1 MKFSRL
7 KTLAGVGA
15 LSAFAAAPMMAFA
28 QAAAP
33 TMDKGDNAW
42 MLVSTLLVLLMILP
56 GLALFYGGLVRSK
69 NMLSMLMQVG
79 AVTVIGMI
87 AWVLWGYSLAF
98 TPGSPYVGDFSRF
111 FLSGL
116 GASWDQAFNL
126 AQDVKSTAT
135 QMTIPESVYMMFQ
148 MTFAII
154 TPALIIG
161 AYVERIRYAAVLLF
175 SGLWLLIVYVPVTH
189 WIWGGGWLAQLG
201 TMDYAGGLVVHLTA
215 GISALIIAWRLG
227 PREGFPRINPPHA
240 PWMVM
245 VGAALLWV
253 GWFGFNAGSALSA
266 GGDAG
271 MTMLATHMS
280 AATATLV
287 WMALEWITF
296 GKPSLVGAVTGTVA
310 GLATVTPA
318 SGYVGPIGGVIL
330 GAAGSIVCYYAVHVV
345 KRGLKT
351 DDALDVLGVHGVG
364 GTLGT
369 LLLPFLVS
377 LGTGGAHLARPMWDQ
392 FLVQLESAGAVG
404 LWSAAATIVI
414 VFVTA
419 RLTGLRVSRE
429 DEIQGLDYSSHGETG
444 YHINV

>member
-1 MKFSRL
+1 
-7 KTLAGVGA
+7 
-15 LSAFAAAPMMAFA
+15 
-28 QAAAP
+28 
-33 TMDKGDNAW
+33 MDSGDTAW
-42 MLVSTLLVLLMILP
+42 MLISTVLVLMMTLP
-56 GLALFYGGLVRSK
+56 ALGFFYAGLVQAK
-69 NMLSMLMQVG
+69 NVLSVLVQCV
-79 AVTVIGMI
+79 AI
-87 AWVLWGYSLAF
+87 ACLVSFLWFACGYSLAF
-98 TPGSPYVGDFSRF
+98 SGTGPWIGDTAALWLGNIGRDTVHPGTR
-111 FLSGL
+111 
-116 GASWDQAFNL
+116 
-126 AQDVKSTAT
+126 
-135 QMTIPESVYMMFQ
+135 IPDTVFVMFQ

-189 WIWGGGWLAQLG
+189 WIWGGGWLGQMG

-215 GISALIIAWRLG
+215 GMSALVIAWRLG
-227 PREGFPRINPPHA
+227 PREHFPRINPPHA

-245 VGAALLWV
+245 VGAAMLWV
-253 GWFGFNAGSALSA
+253 GWFGFNAGSALKS

-271 MTMLATHMS
+271 MTMLATHLS

-287 WMALEWITF
+287 WMTIEWTTF

-318 SGYVGPIGGVIL
+318 SGYVGPVGGVVL
-330 GAAGSIVCYYAVHVV
+330 GAAGSTICYFAVHLV

-377 LGTGGAHLARPMWDQ
+377 LGAGGATLSRPVWEQ
-392 FLVQLESAGAVG
+392 FIVQLKSAGAVG
-404 LWSAAATIVI
+404 LWSAAATFVI
-414 VFVTA
+414 VLVTA
-419 RLTGLRVSRE
+419 RVTGLRVSRE
-429 DEIQGLDYSSHGETG
+429 DEIQGLDFSSHGETG